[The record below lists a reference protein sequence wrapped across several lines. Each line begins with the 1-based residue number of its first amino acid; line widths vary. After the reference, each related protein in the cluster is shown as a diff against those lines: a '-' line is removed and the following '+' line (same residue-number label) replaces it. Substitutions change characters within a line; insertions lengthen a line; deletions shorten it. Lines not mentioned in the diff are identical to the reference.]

1 MAHDSFRLP
10 CPSGCLSSEDSC
22 IEFDVPDSH
31 FEDPDAGDEIVSIR
45 PCPYAKCKIPSEAK
59 NVMVRPL
66 NEDLKCRQWNSEGV
80 S

>member
-31 FEDPDAGDEIVSIR
+31 FEDPDAGDEIVSIGFVNR
-45 PCPYAKCKIPSEAK
+45 E
-59 NVMVRPL
+59 MVGGRNPWWGGD
-66 NEDLKCRQWNSEGV
+66 E
-80 S
+80 